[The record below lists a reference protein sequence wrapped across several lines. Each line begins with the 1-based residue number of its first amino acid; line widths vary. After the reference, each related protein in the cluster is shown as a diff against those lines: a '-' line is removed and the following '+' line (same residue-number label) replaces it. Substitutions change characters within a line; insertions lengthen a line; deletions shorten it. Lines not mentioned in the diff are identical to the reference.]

1 MNEPHWIPIA
11 EFTAMFEA
19 EFAASRLESAGIDSR
34 INQQENAG
42 VFGPGFAGASV
53 RGVQL
58 LVHPAELETAREAL
72 DLEDA
77 P

>member
-1 MNEPHWIPIA
+1 MNQPQWTPVA

-19 EFAASRLESAGIDSR
+19 ELAASRLESAGIKSR
-34 INQQENAG
+34 INQDENAG

-58 LVHPAELETAREAL
+58 LVPNAEIAAAREAL